1 MSNNIWNNPLMWQ
14 SKKTGSNSQSGDFG
28 YDFDF
33 EDDEGTEDPIAA
45 FKQSSSLVDS
55 AAKGVAYSDAT
66 PQSGGIG
73 SPLDKTKKTEGT
85 DNFDQNYL
93 MNMLFGDTPLSE
105 IPSLETLL
113 GQGVYGSVF
122 YGENRAP
129 QINNFNIN
137 IFNDDDETDTVMADR
152 LGVTTAD
159 IFDKGVAAGL
169 SPLDI
174 VDNINVLRSALTLR
188 EATDSKLNARDLIEL
203 YQASLNSDMQA
214 GQSILDKNNI
224 ILDDG
229 VSLND
234 IMLLMQASN
243 NDLFIFAYLN

>member
-28 YDFDF
+28 YDFED
-33 EDDEGTEDPIAA
+33 EDDAEDPIAA

-66 PQSGGIG
+66 PQAGGIG

-85 DNFDQNYL
+85 DTTAPNYL
-93 MNMLFGDTPLSE
+93 MNMLFGDMPLSE
-105 IPSLETLL
+105 IPSLEMLL
-113 GQGVYGSVF
+113 GQGVYGSVA

-137 IFNDDDETDTVMADR
+137 IFNDDDETDAVMADK

-234 IMLLMQASN
+234 IMSLMQATN
-243 NDLFIFAYLN
+243 NDLFKFAYLN